1 MAILL
6 RHKETGERFVLVGT
20 GLGTSATAR
29 PGLLFGNLAPSEEE
43 SMTTAVAVC
52 DGTGTIRWVRST
64 SLSVIS
70 VDGIPPS
77 ELLSAS

>member
-1 MAILL
+1 MATLL

-20 GLGTSATAR
+20 GLGASATAR
-29 PGLLFGNLAPSEEE
+29 PGLLFGNVAPVEEE

-52 DGTGTIRWVRST
+52 DASGTIRWIRSS
-64 SLSVIS
+64 SLTVLS
-70 VDGIPPS
+70 VDGVAPS